1 MARQEE
7 LIIKEL
13 NPYFS
18 EWTNDF
24 RDFLQWQQ
32 YGLFGPDM
40 DEYGIWESMEDLYTT
55 LLESMIKMS
64 GIKDQW
70 ENPEFLPLAVKA
82 GLEVYFRS
90 AKLECPFFFGTDEL
104 GFFLSA
110 DLTYTEYLRKM
121 DDQFWFHVAELTSF
135 GELDLWEHRGWPD
148 SRIRQEPWFH
158 RKSKSKI
165 FHLIRSSVAWEKE
178 DSSPGDLGM
187 LIIRWKYDTPWE
199 ELLYKGSA
207 AFHNLYRINEALW
220 KKRR

>member
-1 MARQEE
+1 MAKQAER
-7 LIIKEL
+7 IVKEL
-13 NPYFS
+13 SIKFP
-18 EWTNDF
+18 EWTRDF
-24 RDFLQWQQ
+24 RAFLQWQH

-40 DEYGIWESMEDLYTT
+40 DEYVIWESMEDLYAT
-55 LLESMIKMS
+55 LLESMIRMS

-110 DLTYTEYLRKM
+110 DLTFSEYLRKM
-121 DDQFWFHVAELTSF
+121 DDRFWYHVAELTSF

-178 DSSPGDLGM
+178 DSYQGDLGM
-187 LIIRWKYDTPWE
+187 LIIRWKYDTSWE
-199 ELLYKGSA
+199 ELLTKGSA
-207 AFHNLYRINEALW
+207 AFYNLYRINEALW